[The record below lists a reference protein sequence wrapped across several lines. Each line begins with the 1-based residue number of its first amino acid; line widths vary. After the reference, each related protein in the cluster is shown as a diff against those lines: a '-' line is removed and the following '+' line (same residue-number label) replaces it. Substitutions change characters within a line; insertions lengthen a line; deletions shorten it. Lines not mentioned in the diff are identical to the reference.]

1 MFAAAHLLTMTWW
14 VDSLTILIGA
24 GTIFFFLKKVIIKSI
39 STDIKE
45 LDYKVSPNGRDTQN
59 IGDIAARSE
68 DAIKELKEI
77 LGVIRVEN
85 MQTREILVEHIGWH
99 KGQQDL
105 SQDKLLYSTSLDNV
119 KDPTSHTR
127 LR

>member
-1 MFAAAHLLTMTWW
+1 MLAATHLLTMTWW
-14 VDSLTILIGA
+14 VNSLTILIGA
-24 GTIFFFLKKVIIKSI
+24 GTIFFFLKKVIVKSI

-45 LDYKVSPNGRDTQN
+45 LNYKVSPNGRDTQN

-99 KGQQDL
+99 KGQ
-105 SQDKLLYSTSLDNV
+105 LDQI
-119 KDPTSHTR
+119 
-127 LR
+127 